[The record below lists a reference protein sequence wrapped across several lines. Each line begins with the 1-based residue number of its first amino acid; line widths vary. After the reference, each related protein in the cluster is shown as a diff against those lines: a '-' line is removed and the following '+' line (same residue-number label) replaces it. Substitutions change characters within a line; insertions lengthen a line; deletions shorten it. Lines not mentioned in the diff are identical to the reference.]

1 MRENTFLPCRL
12 YNLQGKKVLRGSGGG
27 APSEK
32 MGYIVRK
39 NLRSYIKSYIDLC
52 KMGIKIQK
60 ISLIRGGGFIYPFF
74 QNPKFF
80 LNMGGGVYLAG
91 GFY

>member
-32 MGYIVRK
+32 MEFLVGENLQSYTKIYIEQ
-39 NLRSYIKSYIDLC
+39 C
-52 KMGIKIQK
+52 KMGIKNSK
-60 ISLIRGGGFIYPFF
+60 IFLNKGGGILFKFF
-74 QNPKFF
+74 PKFEKCP
-80 LNMGGGVYLAG
+80 Y
-91 GFY
+91 

>member
-32 MGYIVRK
+32 MGHMVRK
-39 NLRSYIKSYIDLC
+39 NLKSYTKSYIDLC
-52 KMGIKIQK
+52 KMGIKNQK
-60 ISLIRGGGFIYPFF
+60 FSLIRGGRVI
-74 QNPKFF
+74 
-80 LNMGGGVYLAG
+80 
-91 GFY
+91 